1 MSLTTTLPV
10 RGKYAEYGV
19 VYFSVTWSLCMNLV
33 VFSIRTKGMHNFV
46 RRLGTVFT
54 RFGFSEKQ
62 IHHSLRAIVDVVRGY
77 GSAPTFFIPAVVLG
91 RHPAL
96 ISEIAGDGAEIGVHG
111 YVHNDYRTLNKGQQ
125 YRQTEKAVSVFERVR
140 IPYYGFR
147 NPYLGWTQESL
158 EVFTDLG
165 FRYESNI
172 AVLHN
177 VVDLK
182 AFSPLIQGGF
192 AKSLALFQAVPSSI
206 YRLRPH
212 FDGNLLR
219 IPMSI
224 PDDEMLFDRLR
235 ITDPREVGRIW
246 SEVMQRVY
254 DLGGLY
260 TLNLHPERGLLC
272 RRALD
277 TLLAYARSRELPV
290 WVARIG
296 EIARWWAERSLFRF
310 AFTPVGEG
318 RWQVEVT
325 CNAKATIL
333 ARHLQVE
340 DQPVAPWYGEDVHLD
355 TNGRIFT
362 VAVPT
367 CPCIALSERTPT
379 EVMDFLNEQG
389 YPVTRCTQEAA
400 QDYSFYLDKPGGFGS
415 TRDEQM
421 ENRIALV
428 EQIEAMKQPLLHF
441 GCWPNGNRAA
451 LCVSGDID
459 SVTVQ
464 DFFLRIV
471 EVFGNR

>member
-1 MSLTTTLPV
+1 MLPV
-10 RGKYAEYGV
+10 KAKYAGYGTM
-19 VYFSVTWSLCMNLV
+19 YFSVTGSLCMNLV
-33 VFSIRTKGMHNFV
+33 SFSIRTKGLHNFV

-54 RFGFSEKQ
+54 RFGFSEAQ
-62 IHHSLRAIVDVVRGY
+62 TRHSLYTIVDAVRTY

-91 RHPAL
+91 RHPTL
-96 ISEIAGDGAEIGVHG
+96 ISEIAGIGAEIGVHG
-111 YVHNDYRTLNKGQQ
+111 YVHNDYRTLTKEQQ
-125 YRQTEKAVSVFERVR
+125 YRQTEKAVSVFEKVR
-140 IPYYGFR
+140 IPYDGFR

-158 EVFTDLG
+158 EVFADLG

-172 AVLHN
+172 AVLHD
-177 VVDLK
+177 VVDLH

-192 AKSLALFQAVPSSI
+192 EKSLELFQAVPCSI

-212 FDGNLLR
+212 FDGDLLR
-219 IPMSI
+219 IPISI

-246 SEVMQRVY
+246 SRIMQRAY

-277 TLLAYARSRELPV
+277 MLLSYARGRELPV

-296 EIARWWAERSLFRF
+296 EIARWWAERRLFRF
-310 AFTPVGEG
+310 SLAPSGEG
-318 RWQVEVT
+318 RWQVEAT

-340 DQPVAPWYGEDVHLD
+340 DQPIAPWHGEDVQLD
-355 TNGRIFT
+355 ANERMIT
-362 VAVPT
+362 VAAPM
-367 CPCIALSERTPT
+367 CPCIALSERTPA
-379 EVMDFLNEQG
+379 EVMNFLHEQG
-389 YPVTRCTQEAA
+389 YPVTHCTQEAA
-400 QDYSFYLDKPGGFGS
+400 HDYSLYLDKPDGFGS
-415 TRDEQM
+415 TPDEQM
-421 ENRIALV
+421 EDRITLV
-428 EQIEAMKQPLLHF
+428 EKIEALERPLLHF
-441 GCWPNGNRAA
+441 GCWPHGNRAA
-451 LCVSGDID
+451 LCISGDID